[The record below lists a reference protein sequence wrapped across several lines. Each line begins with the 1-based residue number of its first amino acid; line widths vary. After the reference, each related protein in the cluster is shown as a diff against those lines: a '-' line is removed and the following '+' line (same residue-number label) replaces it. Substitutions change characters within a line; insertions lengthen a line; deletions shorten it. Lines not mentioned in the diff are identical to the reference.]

1 MEFGFQFF
9 PAVDV
14 KTRTAE
20 AYFDDALRLLELGEP
35 LGYGHVRIVEHY
47 FHGYGGY
54 SPNPLL
60 FLTAAS
66 QRTKTMRLIT
76 GAILPIFNHP
86 LKLAGEIGMIDAISH
101 GRVEIG
107 FARAFLPHEFERFG
121 ISLDES
127 RERFDEGLAQIT
139 DLLERENVVGTGKY
153 HAFPA
158 TTSYPRPTQQPRP
171 PFWIAALATDAS
183 FVNAGRL
190 GHSVMAIPFLGAEMR
205 RLIGLYRDAWCEAG
219 HPGNGRVM
227 LAFHMYCSEDEAS
240 IPRVTRA
247 PLNFYL
253 KSLVDAASDW
263 TTGASSKDYA
273 GYDKIMEKMK
283 SETWETQMASGAAW
297 FGTPA
302 QLVKQINEYNELV
315 GGFEVASLQVNF
327 GDIPFET
334 ARRSMEL
341 FASAVMPQLG
351 KTLVANAT

>member
-66 QRTKTMRLIT
+66 QRTKRMRLIT

-153 HAFPA
+153 HAFPV

-205 RLIGLYRDAWCEAG
+205 RLIGLYRDAWREAG

-253 KSLVDAASDW
+253 KSLVDAASHW

-327 GDIPFET
+327 GDIPFEA
-334 ARRSMEL
+334 ARRSLEL
-341 FASAVMPQLG
+341 FASDVMPHLG

>member
-9 PAVDV
+9 PAVDP

-20 AYFDDALRLLELGEP
+20 SYFDDALRLIELGEP
-35 LGYGHVRIVEHY
+35 LGYSHVRIVEHY

-66 QRTKTMRLIT
+66 QRTKTMRLMS
-76 GAILPIFNHP
+76 GAILPVFNHP
-86 LKLAGEIGMIDAISH
+86 LKLAGEIGMLDAISH

-107 FARAFLPHEFERFG
+107 FARAFLPHEFERFE

-139 DLLERENVVGTGKY
+139 ELLENENVASAGKFHKY
-153 HAFPA
+153 PA
-158 TTSYPRPTQQPRP
+158 TTSYPRPLQQPRP
-171 PFWIAALATDAS
+171 PFWIAALATDSS

-190 GHSVMAIPFLGAEMR
+190 GHAVMAIPFLGAEMR
-205 RLIGLYRDAWCEAG
+205 RLIGLYRDAWREAG

-227 LAFHMYCSEDEAS
+227 LAFHMYCAEDAAS
-240 IPRVTRA
+240 IPLVTRA

-263 TTGASSKDYA
+263 TTGAVSKDYA
-273 GYDKIMEKMK
+273 GYGKIIEKLK
-283 SETWETQMASGAAW
+283 TETFETQVASGAAW

-302 QLVKQINEYNELV
+302 QLVKQIAEYNELV

-327 GDIPFET
+327 GDISFDV

-341 FASAVMPQLG
+341 FAGQVMPHFG